1 MSGLNTPD
9 EKKSFILLNAVIFH
23 YHGLDE
29 REESILRNISTK
41 NDADSEL
48 KWSLDFIS
56 EDYLTA
62 FDRARVFLNKV
73 VSKMERPK
81 RLNFINEAWKAN
93 YEKGY
98 ITEMEATAILQL
110 AKDWEVDADLIDLIK
125 EAS

>member
-1 MSGLNTPD
+1 MIGLETSE
-9 EKKSFILLNAVIFH
+9 EKKSFILLNAIIFH

-29 REESILRNISTK
+29 DEESLLRKISSK
-41 NDADSEL
+41 NDADNEL

-62 FDRARVFLNKV
+62 FDRARDFLNQIV
-73 VSKMERPK
+73 NKMDKSK
-81 RLNFINEAWKAN
+81 RLYFINEAWQAN

-98 ITEMEATAILQL
+98 ITEMEATAMLQL
-110 AKDWEVDADLIDLIK
+110 AKDWEVDADLINMVR

>member
-1 MSGLNTPD
+1 MIGLETPE
-9 EKKSFILLNAVIFH
+9 EKKSFILLNAIIFH

-29 REESILRNISTK
+29 DEENLLREISSK
-41 NDADSEL
+41 NDADNEL

-62 FDRARVFLNKV
+62 FDRARDFLNQIV
-73 VSKMERPK
+73 NKMDKSK
-81 RLNFINEAWKAN
+81 RLYFINEAWQAN

-98 ITEMEATAILQL
+98 ITEMEATAMLQL
-110 AKDWEVDADLIDLIK
+110 AKDWEVDVDLIDIVR